1 MPSSLN
7 VQPAKR
13 ADAASLAAHAYRF
26 GSAEDHV
33 DRDRTHLNQV
43 LHGPATFEATRAGID
58 ALPDK
63 QPNGRKIRTDANYTA
78 QLICTFPEE
87 LDESQ
92 LDEWARETVAWAKD
106 QAPGQLMYAVM
117 HLDEG
122 RPHIHM
128 GIAAVEESGKL
139 NYRAL
144 FGRESLNDPGE
155 NLLAMQKTYAARIAH
170 LAVEPTQGKEY
181 EHTGMN
187 AWRLLKAKEEGRQE
201 KAAELERAA
210 AELNAE
216 KSKNQ
221 ALSQS
226 LETARQTALTV
237 ERERQAQ
244 KKRADTAESE
254 RKQAQQAPD
263 QQQASLETLGQHNT
277 KASADLKTLKPPKRY
292 TQEDRAKQHAAKASE
307 LDDLLFDDTEKATP
321 EESGQTENKED
332 HQDSKAELQDK
343 TKTPREKEEA
353 GGELLTSLRQR
364 AAAAE
369 QERDSAPDQERAAPA
384 EQAPTAPSKQDSST
398 LIETETETKLT
409 QAQNKINTLDS
420 DLYQVRHDNTSLTDS
435 NNTLQSDLTA
445 EQSNHRATQE
455 TNLTLNNALTLVK
468 SEQATLVTKHTDL
481 DKKHTILVTEHN
493 NLLDQCRPWLNLVK
507 LFVKDG
513 LLNAQKVLKSGMI
526 IRDIWDKIGSKV
538 MDDPNPQPEQDWEN
552 EDLEQ
557 D

>member
-155 NLLAMQKTYAARIAH
+155 NLLAMQKSLAERISH
-170 LAVEPTQGKEY
+170 LGVEATQGNDY

-201 KAAELERAA
+201 KAAELQRET
-210 AELNAE
+210 EKLNAE
-216 KSKNQ
+216 KSKNL
-221 ALSQS
+221 ALSES
-226 LETARQTALTV
+226 LETARQAALTAGRA
-237 ERERQAQ
+237 EAAQ

-254 RKQAQQAPD
+254 RDQAQKALG
-263 QQQASLETLGQHNT
+263 QQQ
-277 KASADLKTLKPPKRY
+277 ASADLKTLKPPKRY
-292 TQEDRAKQHAAKASE
+292 TRGIVPSSTRQK
-307 LDDLLFDDTEKATP
+307 
-321 EESGQTENKED
+321 
-332 HQDSKAELQDK
+332 
-343 TKTPREKEEA
+343 PRNSMISHSTTQKK
-353 GGELLTSLRQR
+353 RR
-364 AAAAE
+364 
-369 QERDSAPDQERAAPA
+369 PERAARPKTKKITRTRKLNYRTRQKRRWKKKRPA
-384 EQAPTAPSKQDSST
+384 LHWLTHCAHAPRPPSKHPPRRASRTPAHPSRPGLPRHKIKSASSIAICPRSGRTT
-398 LIETETETKLT
+398 L
-409 QAQNKINTLDS
+409 
-420 DLYQVRHDNTSLTDS
+420 
-435 NNTLQSDLTA
+435 
-445 EQSNHRATQE
+445 
-455 TNLTLNNALTLVK
+455 
-468 SEQATLVTKHTDL
+468 
-481 DKKHTILVTEHN
+481 
-493 NLLDQCRPWLNLVK
+493 
-507 LFVKDG
+507 G
-513 LLNAQKVLKSGMI
+513 
-526 IRDIWDKIGSKV
+526 
-538 MDDPNPQPEQDWEN
+538 
-552 EDLEQ
+552 
-557 D
+557 

>member
-181 EHTGMN
+181 EYTGMN

-210 AELNAE
+210 AELNAKKEENHRLSGSLNALRQINSRKDLTREHE
-216 KSKNQ
+216 KQQ
-221 ALSQS
+221 ASEAEKARIKEEKTAYNL
-226 LETARQTALTV
+226 LETARDNVITQ
-237 ERERQAQ
+237 R
-244 KKRADTAESE
+244 DTAI
-254 RKQAQQAPD
+254 
-263 QQQASLETLGQHNT
+263 
-277 KASADLKTLKPPKRY
+277 
-292 TQEDRAKQHAAKASE
+292 TQRDTAITDRG
-307 LDDLLFDDTEKATP
+307 T
-321 EESGQTENKED
+321 
-332 HQDSKAELQDK
+332 
-343 TKTPREKEEA
+343 
-353 GGELLTSLRQR
+353 
-364 AAAAE
+364 AE
-369 QERDSAPDQERAAPA
+369 QELENMTLDFDDAFKAWGSWQKDAKEKAEQRDQAQGMMKTLARFVVAVVRGFSPKKWPAKEVERIANHKPSRWFEDEFFKSVGEKLNNLVDVFDTSQKTIPAKAPA
-384 EQAPTAPSKQDSST
+384 PERVRAPT
-398 LIETETETKLT
+398 
-409 QAQNKINTLDS
+409 
-420 DLYQVRHDNTSLTDS
+420 
-435 NNTLQSDLTA
+435 
-445 EQSNHRATQE
+445 RA
-455 TNLTLNNALTLVK
+455 
-468 SEQATLVTKHTDL
+468 
-481 DKKHTILVTEHN
+481 
-493 NLLDQCRPWLNLVK
+493 
-507 LFVKDG
+507 
-513 LLNAQKVLKSGMI
+513 
-526 IRDIWDKIGSKV
+526 
-538 MDDPNPQPEQDWEN
+538 MDDVEQD
-552 EDLEQ
+552 L
-557 D
+557 

>member
-155 NLLAMQKTYAARIAH
+155 NLLAMQKN
-170 LAVEPTQGKEY
+170 LC
-181 EHTGMN
+181 
-187 AWRLLKAKEEGRQE
+187 
-201 KAAELERAA
+201 
-210 AELNAE
+210 
-216 KSKNQ
+216 
-221 ALSQS
+221 
-226 LETARQTALTV
+226 
-237 ERERQAQ
+237 
-244 KKRADTAESE
+244 
-254 RKQAQQAPD
+254 
-263 QQQASLETLGQHNT
+263 
-277 KASADLKTLKPPKRY
+277 
-292 TQEDRAKQHAAKASE
+292 
-307 LDDLLFDDTEKATP
+307 
-321 EESGQTENKED
+321 
-332 HQDSKAELQDK
+332 
-343 TKTPREKEEA
+343 
-353 GGELLTSLRQR
+353 RQR
-364 AAAAE
+364 I
-369 QERDSAPDQERAAPA
+369 S
-384 EQAPTAPSKQDSST
+384 
-398 LIETETETKLT
+398 
-409 QAQNKINTLDS
+409 
-420 DLYQVRHDNTSLTDS
+420 
-435 NNTLQSDLTA
+435 
-445 EQSNHRATQE
+445 
-455 TNLTLNNALTLVK
+455 
-468 SEQATLVTKHTDL
+468 HTW
-481 DKKHTILVTEHN
+481 
-493 NLLDQCRPWLNLVK
+493 P
-507 LFVKDG
+507 
-513 LLNAQKVLKSGMI
+513 
-526 IRDIWDKIGSKV
+526 
-538 MDDPNPQPEQDWEN
+538 
-552 EDLEQ
+552 
-557 D
+557 